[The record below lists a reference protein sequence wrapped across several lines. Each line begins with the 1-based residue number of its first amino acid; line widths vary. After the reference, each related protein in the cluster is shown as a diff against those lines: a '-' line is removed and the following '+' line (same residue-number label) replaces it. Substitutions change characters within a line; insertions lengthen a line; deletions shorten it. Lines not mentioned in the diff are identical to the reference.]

1 MTVQRRFL
9 WAPKVNVFAVF
20 KPKGPSSYDIIREL
34 KIVLKNREKIGH
46 AGTLDPLASGV
57 LVIGVGNGT
66 KKLREIVGKEKEY
79 IAVIKLGEESTTDD
93 AEGEKRAGSSAT
105 PPSRENIE
113 RALGNFVG
121 EILQAPP
128 AYSAV
133 KILGQPAYA
142 RARKGEKVAPKTRKV
157 TVKSI
162 DLLEYAWPI
171 LKIRVV
177 TGPGV
182 YIRSLARD
190 LGRKLGTL
198 GYLADLERTRVG
210 DFRKNGALSIE
221 EAKQMLADEGY

>member
-1 MTVQRRFL
+1 M
-9 WAPKVNVFAVF
+9 NVFAVF
-20 KPKGPSSYDIIREL
+20 KPRGPSSYDIIREL
-34 KIVLKNREKIGH
+34 KTVLKGRKKIGH

-57 LVIGVGNGT
+57 LVIGAGAGT
-66 KKLREIVGKEKEY
+66 KKLSEVVRKEKEY
-79 IAVIKLGEESTTDD
+79 IAAIKLGEESETDD
-93 AEGEKRAGSSAT
+93 EEGEKRAAEKVI
-105 PPSRENIE
+105 PPSREVVE
-113 RALGNFVG
+113 RALYGFVG

-142 RARKGEKVAPKTRKV
+142 RARKGERVALKARKV
-157 TVKSI
+157 SIKKI

-210 DFRKNGALSIE
+210 DFRKKEALSVE
-221 EAKQMLADEGY
+221 EAKKILREEAA